1 MSLGTPV
8 SRATSPSSPTSAA
21 PDAAGGCRLSQMLS
35 VYRKELRGTLVSPIP
50 YILVVIFTLALSYV
64 FFWGLAQLLP
74 SFWLLSTASVATLF
88 DCIPIAFAIL
98 VPALTMRQW
107 SEEIR
112 GGTIETLCTLPV
124 SAGALVLGKFL
135 STWTL
140 LAACLLATLPIVL
153 TVNALGDLD
162 WGPVWGGYLG
172 ALFLGAALLSLGLW
186 ISSLT
191 RHQIVAFLVTLF
203 VGLVLCAFLTYI
215 ARDSGGA
222 LGAFIQAVALD
233 ARYDSLGRGVL
244 EFRDLLY
251 FASFTA
257 FFLYLNAETVDNRR
271 YA

>member
-1 MSLGTPV
+1 MSLAAPM
-8 SRATSPSSPTSAA
+8 SSPTSAVKHA
-21 PDAAGGCRLSQMLS
+21 TTPAVSGCRWAQAMS

-50 YILVVIFTLALSYV
+50 YILVVMFALGLAYV
-64 FFWGLAQLLP
+64 FFWGLDRMLP

-135 STWTL
+135 ASWTL
-140 LAACLLATLPIVL
+140 LAACLVATLPIVL
-153 TVNALGDLD
+153 TVNGLGDLD

-186 ISSLT
+186 ISALT

-203 VGLVLCAFLTYI
+203 MGLVLCAFLTYF
-215 ARDSGGA
+215 ASEPGST
-222 LGAFIQAVALD
+222 LGSVFHAVALN

-257 FFLYLNAETVDNRR
+257 FFLYLNAESVDNRR